1 MRILQVRFKNLNSL
15 VGQWEI
21 DLSDPSFAA
30 DGIFAIVG
38 PTGSGKTTILDAI
51 CLALYGRTPRLS
63 RVTKS
68 GNEIMS
74 RQTGECFA
82 EVTFSTQ
89 TGRYRCHWS
98 QHRARRKPDGE
109 LQAPRHEIADADSG
123 AIFETKIR
131 GVAEQIEAATGMDFD
146 RFTRSMMLAQGGFA
160 AFLQAAPDE
169 RAPILEQITG
179 SDIYSRISVR
189 VHERRQDERKKLD
202 AVQAEL
208 AGMNLLSKE
217 QELQLVADLE
227 QKVGQ
232 ETAFG
237 DQLAQ
242 ATRTLNWFDE
252 IERLVHAGTVIR
264 QQKED
269 LEQRIDSFAPE
280 RERLRRAVAALELT
294 GDYATLVSL
303 RSAQEADR
311 KEWQACRA
319 TLPSHLAAVRL
330 TTAAASAAA
339 KRCEARKAEQQ
350 QELPVIRTVR
360 ELDLT
365 NREKEAALKTAVD
378 AVAEKEQA
386 VAALRRQQQ
395 QGAVQQETTRRLLAE
410 VRRHLE
416 ENKVDEGLVENL
428 GEIRGRFETLRATQ
442 RQLTKAGKEAEQ
454 AEQALRAAGE
464 HRQAQAENLAAARRG
479 RDARQQALTVKRA
492 ELNDL
497 LAGRD
502 VSDWRDEL
510 TSLMEQKSVLVRLGD
525 AISSLT
531 LHRQAVKQSARR
543 QQGLEAEQT
552 ALAEQLQQ
560 LTGKEA
566 SLEEQVRELDDRLSL
581 HKRIENFAAARP
593 LLQDGEPC
601 PLCGAREHPFAKGA
615 PSVPDEAHEKREVLR
630 SEYKA
635 ALDARSRVQI
645 EQARVGKDL
654 EQLAI
659 DVRGHETSIREAEA
673 LINVMGAS
681 VELDAAAADLA
692 ETIEQRRAANAA
704 AVQQVSVLVK
714 QADDNEKVCGALR
727 DALDQAREAVTAG
740 ETDYQA
746 AVHQGD
752 MARRQLEHLTA
763 EIGALERQ
771 LQQLLESLRADV
783 RLFGIEIVS
792 TDSAEQVQ
800 IELTERRDRW
810 LARVREQRQR
820 EQELAALDMQNRHR
834 TELIDAAV
842 QEGHLLNR
850 RREFLETE
858 RDALRRKRQELFGDK
873 SPEQEEKRLADSVEV
888 ADQELASAR
897 QQQHEADRELG
908 RLQARLESLAESLAQ
923 REGRLAQQEAGFRDR
938 LTTAG
943 FADEPGFKENCLP
956 EEQRAALSRQAQAL
970 ADEKTRLMA
979 KERDT
984 LEQLEKERSK
994 QLSDQPREE
1003 IGRRQAELAAAQKEL
1018 QQEIGG
1024 LRQQLA
1030 EDARLKETQRQ
1041 RLLLAAARQ
1050 LEWERWDRLHGLIGS
1065 ADGKKYRNFAQGLTF
1080 ELMVGHANR
1089 QLQKMS
1095 DRYLLIR
1102 DRTHPLELSVIDNYQ
1117 AGEIRSTKN
1126 LSGGESFL
1134 VSLAL
1139 ALGLSQMASDKVR
1152 VDSLFL
1158 DEGFGTLD
1166 DEVLD
1171 MALET
1176 LASLQQDGKLIGII
1190 SHVPALK
1197 ERIAVRIEVIP
1208 RTGGRSRIVGPGC
1221 RRCEAE

>member
-1 MRILQVRFKNLNSL
+1 MRILHVRFKNLNSL
-15 VGQWEI
+15 AGQWEI
-21 DLSDPSFAA
+21 DLSDPSFTA

-51 CLALYGRTPRLS
+51 CLALYGRTPRLT

-82 EVTFSTQ
+82 EVTFATQ
-89 TGRYRCHWS
+89 AGRYRCHWS
-98 QHRARRKPDGE
+98 QHRARRRPDGE

-123 AIFETKIR
+123 AIFETKMR
-131 GVAEQIEAATGMDFD
+131 GVAEQIETATGMDFD

-179 SDIYSRISVR
+179 SEIYSRISIR

-202 AVQAEL
+202 TVQAEL

-217 QELQLVADLE
+217 QEQQLVAGLE

-232 ETAFG
+232 DTALS
-237 DQLAQ
+237 DQLAE
-242 ATRTLNWFDE
+242 ATRTLNWLDE

-269 LEQRIDSFAPE
+269 LQQRIDSFAPE
-280 RERLRRAVAALELT
+280 QERLHRAVAALELT
-294 GDYATLVSL
+294 GEYATLVSL
-303 RSAQEADR
+303 RGAQEADR
-311 KEWQACRA
+311 NEWQMCRE
-319 TLPSHLAAVRL
+319 TLPSHLSAAQL
-330 TTAAASAAA
+330 TTAAASAAG

-350 QELPVIRTVR
+350 QELPVIRTTR

-365 NREKEAALKTAVD
+365 IREKETALQTAVE
-378 AVAEKEQA
+378 AVAEKEQT
-386 VAALRRQQQ
+386 VAALRQQQQ
-395 QGAVQQETTRRLLAE
+395 QGAARQETTQRLLAE
-410 VRRHLE
+410 VQRYLE
-416 ENKVDEGLVENL
+416 ENKVDEGLVESL
-428 GEIRGRFETLRATQ
+428 SEIRGRFETLRTLQ
-442 RQLTKAGKEAEQ
+442 RQQIDTGKEAEQ
-454 AEQALRAAGE
+454 AEQALHAAIE
-464 HRQAQAENLAAARRG
+464 RRQAQAETLAATRRE
-479 RDARQQALTVKRA
+479 RDVRQQALADKRT
-492 ELNDL
+492 ELTDL

-502 VSDWRDEL
+502 VSGWRDEL
-510 TSLMEQKSVLVRLGD
+510 TCLMEQKNVLVRLED
-525 AISSLT
+525 AVSSLT
-531 LHRQAVKQSARR
+531 VHRQAVEHSAQR
-543 QQGLEAEQT
+543 QQALKAEQA

-560 LTGKEA
+560 WTGKEA
-566 SLEEQVRELDDRLSL
+566 DLEEQVRQLDDRLSL
-581 HKRIENFAAARP
+581 LKRIENFADARP
-593 LLQDGEPC
+593 LLKDGEPC
-601 PLCGAREHPFAKGA
+601 PLCGAREHPFAKGEPPA
-615 PSVPDEAHEKREVLR
+615 ADEVREKREALR

-654 EQLAI
+654 EQLAV
-659 DVRGHETSIREAEA
+659 DVREHEKSIKEAEA
-673 LINVMGAS
+673 LINEIGAA
-681 VELDAAAADLA
+681 VELDAAADDLTA
-692 ETIEQRRAANAA
+692 TIKQLRAANAA

-714 QADDNEKVCGALR
+714 QADGIEKACGARR

-746 AVHQGD
+746 AVHQSD
-752 MARRQLEHLTA
+752 TARRQLEYLTA

-771 LQQLLESLRADV
+771 LQRLLDSLRADV
-783 RLFGIEIVS
+783 RLFGIETVS
-792 TDSAEQVQ
+792 IDSAEQVQ
-800 IELTERRDRW
+800 VELTERRDRW
-810 LARVREQRQR
+810 LARLQEQRQR
-820 EQELAALDMQNRHR
+820 GQELAALDMQNRHR
-834 TELIDAAV
+834 AELIEAAAREW
-842 QEGHLLNR
+842 QTLNR
-850 RREFLETE
+850 RLELLETD
-858 RDALRRKRQELFGDK
+858 RDTLCRKRQELFGDK
-873 SPEQEEKRLADSVEV
+873 SPEQEEKRLTDGLEA
-888 ADQELASAR
+888 ADQELVSAR

-908 RLQARLESLAESLAQ
+908 RLQARLESLAGSLAQ
-923 REGRLAQQEAGFRDR
+923 RESRLSQQEAAFRDR
-938 LTTAG
+938 LIAAG
-943 FADEPGFKENCLP
+943 FADERGFNENCLP
-956 EEQRAALSRQAQAL
+956 EDQRAALSRQAQAL

-1003 IGRRQAELAAAQKEL
+1003 IGRRQAELVAAQKAI

-1024 LRQQLA
+1024 IRQQLA

-1050 LEWERWDRLHGLIGS
+1050 REWERWDRLHGLIGS

-1176 LASLQQDGKLIGII
+1176 LASLQQDGKLIGVI

-1197 ERIAVRIEVIP
+1197 ERIAARIEVIP

-1221 RRCEAE
+1221 RRCEAG